1 MLTPLQRGFTLVEV
15 IIAIAVLGILL
26 MVGVPS
32 MSEWLQNSQ
41 IRTAAE
47 IMAQGLQAA
56 RAEAVRRN
64 TSVRFSLVDTLDAS
78 CALSATGQNWIVS
91 RNDPSGQCDSAEI
104 VDFTQPNDTAI
115 AQILQKRLGTEG
127 TPNAQISASDDAA
140 ASSSVT
146 FNSLGRV
153 LNANG
158 IDTIDVSNPS
168 GGTCKTA
175 AGKMRCLRVT
185 VSIGGD
191 VRMCDPFITAA
202 GDTRKC

>member
-1 MLTPLQRGFTLVEV
+1 MLTPLQRGFTLIEV
-15 IIAIAVLGILL
+15 VIAIAVMGMLL
-26 MVGVPS
+26 MLGVPS

-47 IMAQGLQAA
+47 IMAQGLQTA

-91 RNDPSGQCDSAEI
+91 RNDPSEQCNGAEV
-104 VDFTQPNDTAI
+104 VDFIEPNDAAI

-127 TPNAQISASDDAA
+127 TPNALIAATDDAA
-140 ASSSVT
+140 ASSNVT

-158 IDTIDVSNPS
+158 IDTIDVTNPS
-168 GGTCKTA
+168 GGACKTA
-175 AGKMRCLRVT
+175 SGNMRCLRVT

>member
-1 MLTPLQRGFTLVEV
+1 MLTPLQRGFTLVE
-15 IIAIAVLGILL
+15 IIITIAVLGILL

-47 IMAQGLQAA
+47 IMAQGMQAT

-64 TSVRFSLVDTLDAS
+64 TSVRFSLVDTLDAN
-78 CALSATGQNWIVS
+78 CNLSATGQNWIIS
-91 RNDPSGQCDSAEI
+91 RNDPSGQCDTTEVI
-104 VDFTQPNDTAI
+104 DFIEPNDSAI

-127 TPNAQISASDDAA
+127 TPNALIAATDDAA
-140 ASSSVT
+140 TSSSVT

-158 IDTIDVSNPS
+158 IDTIDISNPS
-168 GGTCKTA
+168 GGACKTN
-175 AGKMRCLRVT
+175 GGNMRCLRIT
-185 VSIGGD
+185 ISIGGD